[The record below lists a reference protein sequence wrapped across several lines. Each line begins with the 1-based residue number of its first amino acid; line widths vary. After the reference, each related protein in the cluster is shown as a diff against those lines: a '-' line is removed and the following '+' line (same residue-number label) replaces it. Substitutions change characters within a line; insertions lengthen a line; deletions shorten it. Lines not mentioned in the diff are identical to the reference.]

1 LTDLPNQTLLYDR
14 VRQRVKTEQREG
26 RVTAFILLDLER
38 FQGINDSL
46 GRAVGDKLLREVAR
60 RLQASVRGEDTVARV
75 SADKFV
81 VVMAEVQ
88 STTDLARSLRDRVLG
103 IFREPLAVAGQT
115 LRLSA
120 KAGVALAPTD
130 GATPE
135 TLHSNAEAALKKAK
149 SGSDRFVFYSPEMNA
164 SVAESLTIE
173 NKLRTAL
180 EEENFVLYYQPKI
193 ALPHRRII
201 GLEALMRWNDPE
213 LGLVPPA
220 KFISILEKTGLIIDA
235 GRWALFQVALDCRR
249 WVGQG
254 LKPLPVALNVSPVQ
268 LRHRDFV
275 NTVME
280 AAREA
285 DRANG
290 VLDLEITESVIMENF
305 DETIHKLQILR
316 SAGVSVAV
324 DDFGTG
330 YSSLAYVARLPIRGL
345 KIDRS
350 FVTNMTQSQESLAIV
365 RSVISLA
372 HSLKLEVIAE
382 GVETEQ
388 QAAILEELSCD
399 QLQGYLF
406 SRPVPST
413 DIPRLLK

>member
-1 LTDLPNQTLLYDR
+1 
-14 VRQRVKTEQREG
+14 
-26 RVTAFILLDLER
+26 
-38 FQGINDSL
+38 
-46 GRAVGDKLLREVAR
+46 
-60 RLQASVRGEDTVARV
+60 
-75 SADKFV
+75 
-81 VVMAEVQ
+81 
-88 STTDLARSLRDRVLG
+88 
-103 IFREPLAVAGQT
+103 
-115 LRLSA
+115 
-120 KAGVALAPTD
+120 
-130 GATPE
+130 
-135 TLHSNAEAALKKAK
+135 
-149 SGSDRFVFYSPEMNA
+149 MNA